1 MPLPKLHSSTF
12 YSQRA
17 NWVDGTKIILAHDP
31 SYLKGQSEPAMGE
44 NAWSVWVL
52 FVALVKGIESNA

>member
-1 MPLPKLHSSTF
+1 MA
-12 YSQRA
+12 QRLF
-17 NWVDGTKIILAHDP
+17 WRVIP

-52 FVALVKGIESNA
+52 FVALFGEM